1 VLVGHRISA
10 ERATM
15 GNIGIDSGDKKLFSI
30 EIILETITISKAIGV
45 RLSRLLSLG
54 NLLDFS

>member
-1 VLVGHRISA
+1 
-10 ERATM
+10 M

-30 EIILETITISKAIGV
+30 EIILGTITISKAIGV